1 MGGDQNEADSQSGDE
16 GGPPEPVL
24 DPATVLVV
32 DDDEAIVRA
41 DVARIL
47 SRAGF
52 AVSVADSGRA
62 ALRLVAEGRIRPA
75 VVVTDI
81 ERPEMSGVEL
91 AARLLAIRPTVRI
104 VMMTRDP
111 ERAASARN
119 HPSIIDVVLLKP
131 IHADELIEAVRLPG
145 SRIPA
150 GG

>member
-1 MGGDQNEADSQSGDE
+1 MGGDQYEADSQSGGE
-16 GGPPEPVL
+16 GGPPEAVL

-32 DDDEAIVRA
+32 DDEAIVRA